1 MDDHH
6 FFYINFQM
14 AMDDQH
20 VGCLKNV
27 LKRNNASLLAEP
39 TNPLFV

>member
-6 FFYINFQM
+6 FFYISFQM

-20 VGCLKNV
+20 VGWLKNV
-27 LKRNNASLLAEP
+27 LKRNNASPLAEP
-39 TNPLFV
+39 TNRLFV